1 MNYTSDDEK
10 WAREYLEE
18 EERTTN
24 LATRLKA
31 LPNIRNA
38 KSRGYGELLV
48 SRLHKNVVPTAL
60 PTDRLTSQDKIDFLT
75 RKGVFVR
82 KDIRQ
87 FVKWGVYNEALKN
100 ELDFLYKK
108 HLKPRGGTRR
118 RRRIRQ
124 TRRTRR

>member
-1 MNYTSDDEK
+1 MNFTDDEK

-18 EERTTN
+18 EERTAN

-38 KSRGYGELLV
+38 KSRGYGELFV

-60 PTDRLTSQDKIDFLT
+60 PTLTSQDKIDFLT
-75 RKGVFVR
+75 RQGVKVR
-82 KDIRQ
+82 KDIRD
-87 FVKWGVYNEALKN
+87 FVKWGVYVEAHQK
-100 ELDFLYKK
+100 ELNDLYKK

-118 RRRIRQ
+118 RRRICR